1 MRTRASYQQ
10 AVDRYKANGID
21 VKDAMRRLKDIKIS
35 IHCWQLDDVQG
46 FESNGPLTGGIQTT
60 GNYPGRA
67 RNFEELTQDLDE
79 ALKYI
84 PGKKKINLHAIYQAG
99 DKIVDRADVGPEQ
112 FVKWVNYA
120 KERGLGLD
128 YNPTLFS
135 SDKVKENLTLS
146 SPDEETRKYWI
157 KHCINSRRVAEYF
170 GKELKQRSLC
180 NLWIAD
186 GLKDI
191 PGDRMGPRARL
202 KESLDEIF
210 SYKVNRRYMEDSI
223 ESKVFG
229 IGLESYTVGSHDFYL
244 SYAMK
249 NNIMCLLDTGHFH
262 PTENVA
268 DKISSL
274 LLFSPRLALHVS
286 RPVRWDSDHVLRLND
301 DLQEVANEIIK
312 CHAEDKTYIALDY
325 FDASINRVAAL
336 VMGARNMEK
345 ALLKA
350 LLTPWDKFKELQDKG
365 DFTTLLVLSEELKT
379 LPFDAIWEKYCQK
392 QDVIDNES
400 WLDEIKKYEKEV
412 MLKR

>member
-10 AVDRYKANGID
+10 AVDRYKENGID

-46 FESNGPLTGGIQTT
+46 FESDGPLTGGIQTT

-67 RNFEELTQDLDE
+67 RNFDELTQDLDE

-135 SDKVKENLTLS
+135 SNKVKENLTLS

-170 GKELKQRSLC
+170 GKELKQKSLC

-191 PGDRMGPRARL
+191 PGDRMGPRERL

-312 CHAEDKTYIALDY
+312 CHAENKTYIALDY

-400 WLDEIKKYEKEV
+400 WLDEVKKYEKEV